1 MTPRITRRTSVPRT
15 KYHDYSKVADNF
27 YLGAE
32 LAKEFEYWNA
42 AGVLIIHA
50 AIAYTDA
57 ITIKVGGVK
66 SQGEDHMAAVDL
78 LREVV
83 ALDERGQRSANH
95 LARMIEQ
102 KNVVSYTGEV
112 YAKSNIDKLWK
123 QLERYKEWTISILGN

>member
-1 MTPRITRRTSVPRT
+1 MTPRMSRRTSVHRT
-15 KYHDYSKVADNF
+15 KYHDYVKVADNF

-57 ITIKVGGVK
+57 VTIKVGAVK

-83 ALDERGQRSANH
+83 ALDEPGQKASHH

-102 KNVVSYTGEV
+102 KKVVSYSGE
-112 YAKSNIDKLWK
+112 AS
-123 QLERYKEWTISILGN
+123 

>member
-1 MTPRITRRTSVPRT
+1 MTPRRSRRVSVLRV
-15 KYHDYSKVADNF
+15 KYHDYVKVADNF
-27 YLGAE
+27 YSGAE

-57 ITIKVGGVK
+57 VTIKVGGVK

-83 ALDERGQRSANH
+83 ALDETGQKASNH

-102 KNVVSYTGEV
+102 KNVVSYGGEGFTRT
-112 YAKSNIDKLWK
+112 NIEQLWK
-123 QLERYKEWTISILGN
+123 QLERYKAWAVSILGN

>member
-1 MTPRITRRTSVPRT
+1 KENQKFRSIIKKYPIGGNRLASPNTSGYTFMTPRVSRRTSVHRT
-15 KYHDYSKVADNF
+15 KYHDYIKVADNF

-83 ALDERGQRSANH
+83 ALDEAGKKASNH
-95 LARMIEQ
+95 FARM
-102 KNVVSYTGEV
+102 
-112 YAKSNIDKLWK
+112 
-123 QLERYKEWTISILGN
+123 

>member
-1 MTPRITRRTSVPRT
+1 MTPRMSRRTSVHRT
-15 KYHDYSKVADNF
+15 KYHDYVKVADNF

-42 AGVLIIHA
+42 AGVFIIHA

-83 ALDERGQRSANH
+83 ALDEAGQKASHH

-102 KNVVSYTGEV
+102 KNVVSYSGEV
-112 YAKSNIDKLWK
+112 YARTNIEQLWK
-123 QLERYKEWTISILGN
+123 QLERYKAWAVSILDK